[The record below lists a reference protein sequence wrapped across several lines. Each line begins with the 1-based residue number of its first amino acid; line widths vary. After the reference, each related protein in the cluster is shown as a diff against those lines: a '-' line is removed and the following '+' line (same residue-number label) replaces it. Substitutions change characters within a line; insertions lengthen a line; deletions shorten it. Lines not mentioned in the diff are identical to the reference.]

1 MASLD
6 ENSNAVLQGIA
17 RHINCLAE
25 ENRNT
30 RKKALESI
38 RSDTLGRKPP
48 LDADEHVLIFSEVL
62 KPVLKILS
70 DPVEKCRELSI
81 SLISDYLKLVDKPDE
96 HLSYIVPVLSARL
109 GQQEIIES
117 SEELRLSLVELLVQI
132 VECSG
137 KRMAIYLDD
146 AIRILQR
153 TIVDP
158 YPEVKKESCRCSS
171 KLAKSIPEY
180 FHMQSESLI
189 KPLMLTISHQHAKV
203 RTVVVETIGTVIQY
217 GNGKAVETVTSHLA
231 QRLFD
236 HSPVV
241 RKAVTKVV
249 GGWLLDLPD
258 RYSFHHKLI
267 PLILT
272 SITDEQTDIKEL
284 ADTLWYDI
292 GMKYERENEEEM
304 KDKIDFAA
312 ANPTHYPPDVER
324 PNLGCRTLVMRH
336 LSKILPGLLRDVGD
350 WVVETR
356 VKSAALLYVLLVNT
370 EDYVTQHMEK
380 LVSSLYKA
388 CMDEDK
394 RVVTDIQRSA
404 ELIGYFVKPEI
415 WTKLVL
421 DNVKATQC
429 SGSLMVLASVTRGT
443 SRSDLHG
450 YMKPVADTLAS
461 PDICQSVQME
471 VQQQLLACVEAM
483 LSVMQDSCLAVSDQL
498 FTILITVLA
507 LTQHDHIREQVN
519 ELLGKVGTAEGLGE
533 REEVFRAHTKT
544 LLASYQE
551 DFTAWTL
558 HSVERQVFDTLLME
572 AGPVVGEHL
581 DSIMPMLVANLSPDK
596 DPEMR
601 LKFFSLL
608 SRLMVNAAATVDSK
622 QQFGDFAVIV
632 LKDMVI
638 PNCVWQAG
646 RTSGAIRTTAVSCA
660 WALLQS
666 GVLTKEKMLPVV
678 EDFLTQLISTINDG
692 NKSTRLISCR
702 VLTRLLDLMGTSLS
716 QDRLHNMYPELLK
729 RLDDSSDEV
738 RLIVAKTFLAYF
750 DCFESGYDVGLYRA
764 HLEAVYRGLL
774 VHLDDP
780 ETSIQEAIL
789 DVLKRSAQI
798 SPSMLVT
805 EVDSVKHKHRTGKY
819 CDELVKFAN
828 SLDQ

>member
-17 RHINCLAE
+17 RHINCLSE

-30 RKKALESI
+30 RKRALESI
-38 RSDTLGRKPP
+38 RTDTLGRKPP
-48 LDADEHVLIFSEVL
+48 LDSHEHALIFSEVL

-70 DPVEKCRELSI
+70 DPVEKCRELAI
-81 SLISDYLKLVDKPDE
+81 TLISDYLNVLDKPDE

-109 GQQEIIES
+109 GQQEIIEP
-117 SEELRLSLVELLVQI
+117 SEELRLSLVELLTQI

-137 KRMAIYLDD
+137 KKMAIYLDD

-189 KPLMLTISHQHAKV
+189 KPLMLTISHQHSKV
-203 RTVVVETIGTVIQY
+203 RTVVVETVGTVIQY

-241 RKAVTKVV
+241 RKEVTKVV

-272 SITDEQTDIKEL
+272 SITDEQTDIREL

-312 ANPTHYPPDVER
+312 PNPSHYPPNVER

-356 VKSAALLYVLLVNT
+356 VKSAALLYVLLLNA

-388 CMDEDK
+388 CMDEDQ
-394 RVVTDIQRSA
+394 RVVADIRRSA

-415 WTKLVL
+415 WTKLVIA
-421 DNVKATQC
+421 NVKATQC
-429 SGSLMVLASVTRGT
+429 AGSLMVLASVTQGT
-443 SRSDLHG
+443 LKSDLDA
-450 YMKPVADTLAS
+450 YMKPVADSLAS

-471 VQQQLLACVEAM
+471 VQLQLLACVDAL
-483 LSVMQDSCLAVSDQL
+483 LSVMQDSCSAVSDQL

-507 LTQHDHIREQVN
+507 LTQHDHIKEQVN
-519 ELLGKVGTAEGLGE
+519 ELLSKVGTLEGLGE
-533 REEVFRAHTKT
+533 REEVYRAHTKT
-544 LLASYQE
+544 ILASYQ
-551 DFTAWTL
+551 DDYPHWTL
-558 HSVERQVFDTLLME
+558 HSVERQVFDTLLVE

-581 DSIMPMLVANLSPDK
+581 GTIMPMLVANLNPDK

-608 SRLMVNAAATVDSK
+608 SRLMVNAAGTVDSR

-638 PNCVWQAG
+638 PNCVWRAG

-764 HLEAVYRGLL
+764 HLEAIYRGLL

-780 ETSIQEAIL
+780 EISIQEAIL
-789 DVLKRSAQI
+789 DVLKHSAKI

-819 CDELVKFAN
+819 CDELIKYAN
-828 SLDQ
+828 TLNQ